1 LHGMI
6 DSDYH
11 LSIILASCQYRTI
24 IIVMKPLLRTLVF
37 LLPWILVTVFTSPA
51 NLHAELKVASLSTI
65 TTDLARQIGGD
76 RVKITEIIRPGM
88 DPHDF
93 QPTTRDIRNVADADL
108 VLFTGKGMEGFLGKL
123 VDTVEGKTRFLDV
136 SVGIPSLRMTEEGGV
151 VEDPHWW
158 HSVSNMRLAARNV
171 AEALAKADPEN
182 SSYYGARLGILL
194 DCYDGLERWIRVK
207 VAELPRP
214 QRKLVTSHDALQYF
228 ARDYGFVILPVKGV
242 STGEE
247 PSSKH
252 VKELIGIIRKE
263 GVKSVF
269 FESIENSRA
278 VDQIAQETG
287 AHTGGILYSDGLGDK
302 EASTYESMMRHNV
315 STIVDS
321 LK

>member
-1 LHGMI
+1 
-6 DSDYH
+6 
-11 LSIILASCQYRTI
+11 
-24 IIVMKPLLRTLVF
+24 MKPSYHTLVF
-37 LLPWILVTVFTSPA
+37 LLPWILVTEFTGPV

-76 RVKITEIIRPGM
+76 RVKITEIIRPGI

-123 VDTVEGKTRFLDV
+123 VDTVEGKTRFIDV
-136 SVGIPSLRMTEEGGV
+136 SKGIPSLRLEEDGRLV
-151 VEDPHWW
+151 QDPHWW
-158 HSVSNMRLAARNV
+158 HSVSNMRPAARNV
-171 AEALAKADPEN
+171 ADAFAKADPAN
-182 SSYYGARLGILL
+182 SGYYGAHLGNLL
-194 DCYDGLERWIRVK
+194 DSYDGLERWIRVK
-207 VAELPRP
+207 VAELPRS

-252 VKELIGIIRKE
+252 LKELIGIIRRE

-278 VDQIAQETG
+278 VSQIALETG
-287 AHTGGILYSDGLGDK
+287 ARTGSVLYSDGLGEK
-302 EASTYESMMRHNV
+302 ETSTYDSMMKHNV
-315 STIVDS
+315 STIVDG

>member
-1 LHGMI
+1 MI
-6 DSDYH
+6 PSPR
-11 LSIILASCQYRTI
+11 ILARSLSCI
-24 IIVMKPLLRTLVF
+24 LLMVLTG
-37 LLPWILVTVFTSPA
+37 TAT
-51 NLHAELKVASLSTI
+51 LHAEIKVASLSTI

-76 RVKITEIIRPGM
+76 RVRIFEIIRPGV

-93 QPTTRDIRNVADADL
+93 QPTTRDIRDVADANL
-108 VLFTGKGMEGFLGKL
+108 VLYTGKGIEGFLAKL
-123 VDTVEGKTRFLDV
+123 RDSSGGTSLFLDV
-136 SVGIPSLRMTEEGGV
+136 SAGIPSLRMTEEGGV

-158 HSVSNMRLAARNV
+158 HSVSNMRRAARNV
-171 AEALAKADPEN
+171 AEAFAKADPEN
-182 SSYYGARLGILL
+182 SRYYGARLGILL

-207 VAELPRP
+207 VAELPRS

-278 VDQIAQETG
+278 VNQIARETG

>member
-1 LHGMI
+1 
-6 DSDYH
+6 
-11 LSIILASCQYRTI
+11 
-24 IIVMKPLLRTLVF
+24 MKPPYHTLVF
-37 LLPWILVTVFTSPA
+37 LLQSILVTVFTGPA

-65 TTDLARQIGGD
+65 STDLARQIGGD
-76 RVKITEIIRPGM
+76 RVKITEIIRPGI

-93 QPTTRDIRNVADADL
+93 QPTTRDIRNVAEADL

-123 VDTVEGKTRFLDV
+123 VDSVEGKTRFIDV
-136 SVGIPSLRMTEEGGV
+136 SKGIPSLRLEEDGRL

-158 HSVSNMRLAARNV
+158 HSVSNMRPAARNV
-171 AEALAKADPEN
+171 ADAFAKADPAN
-182 SSYYGARLGILL
+182 SGYYGAHLENLL
-194 DCYDGLERWIRVK
+194 DSYDDLERWIRVK
-207 VAELPRP
+207 VAELPRSK
-214 QRKLVTSHDALQYF
+214 RKLVTSHDALQYF
-228 ARDYGFVILPVKGV
+228 VRDYGFVILPVKGV

-278 VDQIAQETG
+278 VNQIALETG
-287 AHTGGILYSDGLGDK
+287 ARMGGVLYSDGLGEK
-302 EASTYESMMRHNV
+302 EASTYDSMMRHNV
-315 STIVDS
+315 STIVDG

>member
-1 LHGMI
+1 
-6 DSDYH
+6 
-11 LSIILASCQYRTI
+11 
-24 IIVMKPLLRTLVF
+24 MKPSLRTLVF
-37 LLPWILVTVFTSPA
+37 LLPWILVTVFTGPA

-93 QPTTRDIRNVADADL
+93 QPTTRDIRNVAEADL
-108 VLFTGKGMEGFLGKL
+108 VLFTGKGIEGFLAKL
-123 VDTVEGKTRFLDV
+123 RDSSGGTARFLDV
-136 SVGIPSLRMTEEGGV
+136 SVGIPSLRITEEGGV

-158 HSVSNMRLAARNV
+158 HSVSNMRRAAQNV
-171 AEALAKADPEN
+171 AEAFAKADPEN

-194 DCYDGLERWIRVK
+194 DSYDGLERWIRVK

-228 ARDYGFVILPVKGV
+228 VRDYGFVILPVKGV

-269 FESIENSRA
+269 LESIENSRA
-278 VDQIAQETG
+278 VNQIALETG
-287 AHTGGILYSDGLGDK
+287 ARMGGVLYSDGLGEK
-302 EASTYESMMRHNV
+302 EASTYDSMMRHNV
-315 STIVDS
+315 STIVDG